1 MDSRGRAARTRRK
14 LVRHAAPDLPSV
26 RGCSARS
33 RHVGVCLA
41 RPAAHN
47 LPGGMDSRA
56 ARHARRSSG
65 RAPLRIASGEAIS
78 PARGV
83 VDSQPHS
90 PARSAENMARL
101 CSSRFERA
109 ARKQGWTRI
118 AGLDEAGRGAL
129 FGPVVAAAVIL
140 NPKRRIVGLDDS
152 KQVAPERRALL
163 AERIRQHALA
173 WAVAEIDAQRI
184 DAWNIY
190 QASRQA
196 MTAAL
201 QQLTITPDYLLIDAM
216 QLDVL
221 IEQKPLIKG
230 DCRSVS
236 IAAASILAKTHR
248 DARME
253 EWDAVYPQY
262 GLARHKGYATAD
274 HLEALRQHGPS
285 PLHRHSFAPV
295 RESNCWAVGAT
306 QISFLKDIESPEGA
320 AGLAIVPLQNA

>member
-1 MDSRGRAARTRRK
+1 MS
-14 LVRHAAPDLPSV
+14 
-26 RGCSARS
+26 
-33 RHVGVCLA
+33 
-41 RPAAHN
+41 
-47 LPGGMDSRA
+47 
-56 ARHARRSSG
+56 
-65 RAPLRIASGEAIS
+65 
-78 PARGV
+78 
-83 VDSQPHS
+83 
-90 PARSAENMARL
+90 RL

-109 ARKQGWTRI
+109 ARKLGWTRI

-152 KQVAPERRALL
+152 KKL
-163 AERIRQHALA
+163 AAEWRTELAVRIKEHALA
-173 WAVAEIDAQRI
+173 WAVAEVDAQRI

-201 QQLTITPDYLLIDAM
+201 EQLTISPDYLLIDAM

-221 IEQKPLIKG
+221 IEQKSLIKG
-230 DCRSVS
+230 DARSVS

-274 HLEALRQHGPS
+274 HLEALRVHGPS
-285 PLHRHSFAPV
+285 PLHRQSFAPV
-295 RESNCWAVGAT
+295 RDSVCWAAGAT
-306 QISFLKDIESPEGA
+306 QVSL
-320 AGLAIVPLQNA
+320 PLI

>member
-1 MDSRGRAARTRRK
+1 MS
-14 LVRHAAPDLPSV
+14 
-26 RGCSARS
+26 
-33 RHVGVCLA
+33 
-41 RPAAHN
+41 
-47 LPGGMDSRA
+47 
-56 ARHARRSSG
+56 
-65 RAPLRIASGEAIS
+65 
-78 PARGV
+78 
-83 VDSQPHS
+83 
-90 PARSAENMARL
+90 RL

-109 ARKQGWTRI
+109 ARKLGWTRI

-140 NPKRRIVGLDDS
+140 NPKRRIVGLDDA
-152 KQVAPERRALL
+152 KKLT
-163 AERIRQHALA
+163 AERGTELRERICEHATA
-173 WAVAEIDAQRI
+173 WAVAEMDAARI

-201 QQLTITPDYLLIDAM
+201 EQLVISPDYLLIDAM

-221 IEQKPLIKG
+221 IEQKSLIKG
-230 DCRSVS
+230 DARSVS

-253 EWDAVYPQY
+253 QWDTVYPQY

-274 HLEALRQHGPS
+274 HLEALRLHGPT

-295 RESNCWAVGAT
+295 RDAGCWSAGAI
-306 QISFLKDIESPEGA
+306 QIALLPD
-320 AGLAIVPLQNA
+320 AILP